1 MRLGKGGSL
10 MRGIVLA
17 GGTGS
22 RLFPVT
28 LGVNKHLLPVYDKP
42 MIYYPLA
49 VLMLAG
55 VREILVITRSAD
67 VPSFKHVLG
76 DGSALGLAIDYR
88 AQNDPRG
95 IAEVFSIGRDF
106 IDGHRVALILG
117 DNIFFGGTLRS
128 ILKRRSRFVRGAV
141 NFAYQVSQPEDFGVV
156 RLDGR
161 GKAVEILEKPKPAP
175 SNWAVTGL
183 YFFDEQVSK
192 IAAQLRPSTRGELE
206 ITDVNNAYLRA
217 GMLAIQRLGRG
228 MLWLDAGTPETLLG
242 AGQFVQTVETR
253 QGLKIAAL
261 EEIAWREGFIDA
273 VTFGKLAAAQ
283 RGTPYAD
290 YLRRMAGIEA

>member
-1 MRLGKGGSL
+1 

-42 MIYYPLA
+42 MIYYPIA
-49 VLMLAG
+49 VLMLGG

-67 VPSFKHVLG
+67 IPSFRRVLG
-76 DGSALGLAIDYR
+76 DGTSLGITIEYR
-88 AQNDPRG
+88 AQNKPQG
-95 IAEVFSIGRDF
+95 IAEAFTIGRDF
-106 IDGHRVALILG
+106 IAGQHVALVLG

-128 ILKRRSRFVRGAV
+128 ILKRRARFARGAV
-141 NFAYQVSQPEDFGVV
+141 NFAYQVSQPEQFGIV

-161 GKAVEILEKPKPAP
+161 GKPIEILEKPNPAP

-183 YFFDEQVSK
+183 YFFDEQVSD
-192 IAAQLRPSTRGELE
+192 IAAQMRPSARGELE

-217 GMLAIQRLGRG
+217 GKLAVEQLGRG
-228 MLWLDAGTPETLLG
+228 MLWLDAGTPEALLG
-242 AGQFVQTVETR
+242 ASQFVQTVETR

-261 EEIAWREGFIDA
+261 EEIAWRQGFIDSA
-273 VTFGKLAAAQ
+273 AFAKLAKAQ

-290 YLRRMAGIEA
+290 HLRRLAGLEI